1 MIRKDKLL
9 KKIKVGD
16 VELSLTAVGNKVEL
30 LMSQSGDLVWIDAE
44 NIAEFLKAVTELIGS
59 NESS

>member
-16 VELSLTAVGNKVEL
+16 VELSLTAVGDKVEL

-44 NIAEFLKAVTELIGS
+44 NTSEFLKAINDLLGP
-59 NESS
+59 NEPS

>member
-44 NIAEFLKAVTELIGS
+44 NTAEFLKAVTELIGS